1 MSGFGEKHIV
11 AIDLGTSKIALTVAS
26 ASGND
31 TQIVY
36 YREVQSAGIKYS
48 GVYNILQAYA
58 PLSHLVKDAEEAL
71 GIKINQ
77 AVIGMPK
84 FPVRQESNSGKV
96 MDRGEDTEIT
106 AEDIAGLKKFAQE
119 TYPLEDP
126 KKEAIYGA
134 VAQSFSD
141 GEYFQIIE
149 TAHDQSGGHLF
160 IPHDDG
166 LAPRL

>member
-1 MSGFGEKHIV
+1 MAAV
-11 AIDLGTSKIALTVAS
+11 
-26 ASGND
+26 SGND
-31 TQIVY
+31 TQIIY
-36 YREVQSAGIKYS
+36 YKETPSAGIKYS

-58 PLSHLVKDAEEAL
+58 PLSHLIKEAEDAL
-71 GIKINQ
+71 SIKINQ

-106 AEDIAGLKKFAQE
+106 AEDIAELKRFAQE
-119 TYPLEDP
+119 TYPLDDP
-126 KKEAIYGA
+126 QKEAIYGA

-149 TAHDQSGGHLF
+149 NEIGRASCRERVSLCV
-160 IPHDDG
+160 
-166 LAPRL
+166 